1 MLLDGQ
7 FKTVYLEV
15 SSVCD
20 VLAKNN
26 LNISL
31 IYISP
36 TTLKYETG
44 FSNLLLNLVNE
55 EEVRLRFEP
64 AFLNKCDIFQVDFK
78 PDLSGA
84 PLVAQWQGIRLPV

>member
-36 TTLKYETG
+36 TTLKGMETG

-55 EEVRLRFEP
+55 EVKSG
-64 AFLNKCDIFQVDFK
+64 LNLLFF
-78 PDLSGA
+78 
-84 PLVAQWQGIRLPV
+84 